1 MGLAFVRAVAAAH
14 GGTAR
19 AENSEGGATVTL
31 DLPC

>member
-1 MGLAFVRAVAAAH
+1 MAAAH

-19 AENSEGGATVTL
+19 AENSGDGATVTL